1 LLQDLD
7 DGIDMAELFRKAGDT
22 ISNLR
27 ESDSDS
33 GPDSLASML
42 SPQLSDSVNFLSEAA
57 QAELECESYEHN
69 LAASI
74 LTSLIAIDQ
83 ELKDTRTMISTQ
95 FSEYQK
101 LPYRLYAVFVHHGSV
116 SFGHYYI
123 YIYDF
128 RKGIWRKYND
138 EYVTEVYNVN
148 EIFENDS
155 TNNPPTPYF
164 LVYVNDTIKDRLAD
178 PVCRDVTESMPDM
191 TEQETPAFMEDP
203 RAASPTDVD
212 MDPQFYDTT
221 APRGTPGTPVSL
233 YGDYP
238 SEWLSPNSN

>member
-1 LLQDLD
+1 LLQDFD
-7 DGIDMAELFRKAGDT
+7 DGIDMAELFRKTGDT

-27 ESDSDS
+27 ESDSDN

-57 QAELECESYEHN
+57 QAELECKSYEHN

-95 FSEYQK
+95 FSDYQN

-128 RKGIWRKYND
+128 RKEIWRKYND

-164 LVYVNDTIKDRLAD
+164 LVYVNDAMKDRLAD

-191 TEQETPAFMEDP
+191 TEQETPAFMEDT

-212 MDPQFYDTT
+212 MDPQFYDTA
-221 APRGTPGTPVSL
+221 APRGTPGTPTSL